1 MRAALDRAS
10 ISGGRS
16 RQHERRPASRAAFD
30 VGRIRAEFPILGQK
44 VRGKKLVF
52 LDSAASAQKPRAV
65 IDAFRDAMETQYANV
80 HRGLHWM
87 SERTTDAYE
96 GTRDVVASLINARR
110 PRRDRLRAQQ
120 HRRHQPGREQ
130 LRPRRDAARAGGA
143 VLSEME
149 HHSNLVPWQM
159 LRDAHGI
166 ELRVAPVTDAGEL
179 DMAAFEAL
187 LVDGRVGLVAIT
199 HMSNVLGTY
208 TPAERIVALAHAHG
222 AKVLFDGSQA
232 IVHRR
237 VDVQALG
244 CDFYVFTGHKLYGPT
259 GIGVLWAR
267 PELLERM
274 PPWMGGGDM
283 IASVTWERST
293 WAHVPHK
300 FEAGTPA
307 ILEGIALAA
316 AIRFVQSI
324 GYDAIAAHEASLT
337 EHALARLSRVE
348 GVRVLGQAQDRGGVV
363 SFTLANAHAHDVAT
377 LLDREGIAVRAGNHC
392 AEPLMRRFGVDSTAR
407 ASFGVYTTHG
417 EIDALADTLDRVREF
432 FYVMF
437 DDLRDLYQEV
447 ILDHGQR
454 PRHARRLACFDATAE
469 GDNPMCGDR
478 VRVWLRYAPD
488 GSVGEVAFERGAAR
502 SASPPPI

>member
-1 MRAALDRAS
+1 MNVAL
-10 ISGGRS
+10 
-16 RQHERRPASRAAFD
+16 RPAAPAFD
-30 VGRIRAEFPILGQK
+30 VERVRAEFPILGQL

-96 GTRDVVASLINARR
+96 GTRDVVAGLINAR
-110 PRRDRLRAQQ
+110 DRTEIVFVRNSTEGINLVANSYGRGVM
-120 HRRHQPGREQ
+120 QPG
-130 LRPRRDAARAGGA
+130 AA
-143 VLSEME
+143 VVISEME

-166 ELRVAPVTDAGEL
+166 ELRIVPVTDTGEL

-187 LVDGRVGLVAIT
+187 LADGRVGLVAIT

-208 TPAERIVALAHAHG
+208 TPAQRIMALAHAHG
-222 AKVLFDGSQA
+222 AKVLLDGSQA
-232 IVHRR
+232 VVHRR

-259 GIGVLWAR
+259 GIGVLWAKS
-267 PELLERM
+267 ELLDRM

-283 IASVTWERST
+283 ISSVTWERST
-293 WAHVPHK
+293 WANVPHK

-307 ILEGIALAA
+307 ILESVALAA
-316 AIRFVQSI
+316 AIRFVQGI

-337 EHALARLSRVE
+337 AHALDRLAHVE
-348 GVRVLGQAQDRGGVV
+348 GVRVLGTAPDRGGVV

-407 ASFGVYTTHG
+407 ASFGVYTTHA
-417 EIDALADTLDRVREF
+417 EIDALADTLDRVRSF
-432 FYVMF
+432 F
-437 DDLRDLYQEV
+437 
-447 ILDHGQR
+447 
-454 PRHARRLACFDATAE
+454 A
-469 GDNPMCGDR
+469 
-478 VRVWLRYAPD
+478 
-488 GSVGEVAFERGAAR
+488 
-502 SASPPPI
+502 